1 MPITPE
7 FSIGQLL
14 VAVFA
19 AGRMADPELYKRWIA
34 MSFRLGGLL
43 PDSLLS
49 VSVQRAG
56 EVDLVCRALEREL
69 VEQPVS
75 AIEMDFR
82 DNYLF
87 VLSEWFIGSVYSV
100 CYTLS
105 SRKFFTDVNFRTL
118 ADDLRMV
125 RVQIEKY
132 ELPSD
137 RDLREPMKLS
147 LTQLRPDETEAPV
160 YLYDKN
166 DPRRSHIPRTGIS
179 SRCSM
184 MWEVINVKTKKHRW
198 LERAEL
204 SERMLRVLSTD

>member
-82 DNYLF
+82 YNYLF

-137 RDLREPMKLS
+137 RDLR
-147 LTQLRPDETEAPV
+147 A
-160 YLYDKN
+160 
-166 DPRRSHIPRTGIS
+166 
-179 SRCSM
+179 
-184 MWEVINVKTKKHRW
+184 
-198 LERAEL
+198 
-204 SERMLRVLSTD
+204 